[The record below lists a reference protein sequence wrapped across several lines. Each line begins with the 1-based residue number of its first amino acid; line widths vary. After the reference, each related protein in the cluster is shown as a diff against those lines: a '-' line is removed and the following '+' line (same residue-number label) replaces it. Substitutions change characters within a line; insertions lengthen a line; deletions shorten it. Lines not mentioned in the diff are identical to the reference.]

1 MSFIQLSQ
9 VAVVVARTTGK
20 KALYLAA
27 PLYMVVGI
35 TVFVLFAGN
44 GMDASYVTALAFASP
59 PLRLVLLVGWAM
71 LTLPVARLLL
81 TDPQTFF
88 LRTLPVPRWWLLGIV
103 AMASACVQLAWL
115 VLWVRGAG
123 ALSGGI
129 ALLAVLG
136 AQSYAIAGLRDV
148 REWVGLGCVLLG
160 WQLAPSPAALALL
173 VPTVVLGLRLA
184 WIRAPEPRASG
195 RHHVLASSATLAA
208 ATAFGISAYRSNGSA
223 VARAATLTLLAFAAI
238 TLGSSNNPQ
247 WTQEQVLKLALAIW
261 GSACVLGSVTLA
273 RPILIAES
281 ELTWLL
287 DVCGMSLTFRAL
299 TGIGLLACI
308 GAVGGSS
315 LGLALWATRASG
327 AVSVGLVP
335 HLALTGAALG
345 AYALA
350 LIRITAR
357 GTGRDSGRQLLG
369 VLGLCIAAGL
379 ALVAGSLY
387 MIAFSTAAAIVAAR
401 TATQLG
407 VVGAALVQRGS

>member
-9 VAVVVARTTGK
+9 VTVVVARTTGK

-27 PLYMVVGI
+27 PLYILVGI

-129 ALLAVLG
+129 ALLAILG
-136 AQSYAIAGLRDV
+136 AQSYAIAGLRGV

-173 VPTVVLGLRLA
+173 VPTFVLGFRLA
-184 WIRAPEPRASG
+184 WLRAPEPRASG
-195 RHHVLASSATLAA
+195 RHRVLASSATLAA

-223 VARAATLTLLAFAAI
+223 VARAATLTLLAFGAI
-238 TLGSSNNPQ
+238 TLGSSNNPE
-247 WTQEQVLKLALAIW
+247 WTQEQVLKLALAI
-261 GSACVLGSVTLA
+261 
-273 RPILIAES
+273 
-281 ELTWLL
+281 
-287 DVCGMSLTFRAL
+287 
-299 TGIGLLACI
+299 
-308 GAVGGSS
+308 GAVP
-315 LGLALWATRASG
+315 ACWAA
-327 AVSVGLVP
+327 
-335 HLALTGAALG
+335 
-345 AYALA
+345 
-350 LIRITAR
+350 
-357 GTGRDSGRQLLG
+357 
-369 VLGLCIAAGL
+369 
-379 ALVAGSLY
+379 
-387 MIAFSTAAAIVAAR
+387 
-401 TATQLG
+401 
-407 VVGAALVQRGS
+407 